1 MSDENFVNEDGSLYI
16 GRIQKPWG
24 WIETSSKAK
33 VGDIVKY
40 RFRKRSTSTETV
52 SWEKPVHLEL
62 MEKLNGWKYE
72 KQDNWTESA
81 PWIRTMPCRAPSI
94 SSVTTSY
101 FDSLKPPF
109 NYVEASGLNTSC
121 PLGRIPDRVVT
132 HRLCQNRADDWSG
145 HGVLL
150 GYDLDED
157 DAHADYVTILTP
169 DAKKI
174 SVRLDDI
181 RPLNI
186 KAKTKKRKRRSRR

>member
-1 MSDENFVNEDGSLYI
+1 
-16 GRIQKPWG
+16 
-24 WIETSSKAK
+24 
-33 VGDIVKY
+33 
-40 RFRKRSTSTETV
+40 
-52 SWEKPVHLEL
+52 
-62 MEKLNGWKYE
+62 
-72 KQDNWTESA
+72 
-81 PWIRTMPCRAPSI
+81 MPCRAPSI
-94 SSVTTSY
+94 SSVATSY

-169 DAKKI
+169 EAKKI
-174 SVRLDDI
+174 SVRLDDTK
-181 RPLNI
+181 PLNI
-186 KAKTKKRKRRSRR
+186 KAKTKKRKRRRRR

>member
-72 KQDNWTESA
+72 KQDNWTKALHGFE
-81 PWIRTMPCRAPSI
+81 PCLVEPLDFFCH
-94 SSVTTSY
+94 VTSY

-121 PLGRIPDRVVT
+121 PLGRIPERVVT
-132 HRLCQNRADDWSG
+132 WHLHQNKADDWSG

-169 DAKKI
+169 EAKKI
-174 SVRLDDI
+174 SVRLDDTK
-181 RPLNI
+181 PL
-186 KAKTKKRKRRSRR
+186 